1 MARRQARTQREA
13 TVRVGGALVIAQVL
27 RDFGIDPVEVLREA
41 GVAPQ
46 TFADPDNLITY
57 RARGRLMVCAVRRTG
72 CQHFGLLVGQRMN
85 LPSLGLVGL
94 LARNT
99 RDVGTALRSIV
110 NYLHLHSRG
119 AVMALDV
126 DHTLAMLTYDAY
138 QPNVEGTSQTGS
150 GAVAMMVNVMRTLC
164 GPDFLPIEARFS
176 CRTPNDVR
184 PFRSFFRVPLRFDA
198 EHYAL
203 VFTSDWLGRRVQG
216 SDPELERL
224 LQKQIDALEAKHG
237 AEFPEIVRS
246 VLRSALLTGRGS
258 LEQIA
263 ELFSMHSRTLSRR
276 LAEFDTGFQEL
287 VDESRFEIA
296 RQMLEETELSVEQI
310 AEAIGYTGAS
320 AFARAFRR
328 WSDMAPAAW
337 RSRTRA
343 LERR

>member
-1 MARRQARTQREA
+1 MARRPARTQNEA
-13 TVRVGGALVIAQVL
+13 TVRVGGALVIAEVL
-27 RDFGIDPVEVLREA
+27 RDFGIDPDEVLREA
-41 GVAPQ
+41 GIAPQ

-57 RARGRLMVCAVRRTG
+57 RARGRLMACAVKRTG
-72 CQHFGLLVGQRMN
+72 CEHFGLLVGQRMN

-94 LARNT
+94 LARST

-110 NYLHLHSRG
+110 SYLHLHARG
-119 AVMALDV
+119 AVMALEI

-138 QPNVEGTSQTGS
+138 QPNVEGSSQTGS

-176 CRTPNDVR
+176 CRTPTDVR
-184 PFRSFFRVPLRFDA
+184 PFRRYFQVPLRFDA
-198 EHYAL
+198 ERYAL
-203 VFTSDWLGRRVQG
+203 VFTSDWLGRPVQG
-216 SDPELERL
+216 ADPELERL
-224 LQKQIDALEAKHG
+224 LQKQIDVLQARHG
-237 AEFPEIVRS
+237 TEFPEIVRS

-258 LEQIA
+258 LDQVA

-276 LAEFDTGFQEL
+276 LEEYDTGFQEL
-287 VDESRFEIA
+287 VDETRFEIA

-337 RSRTRA
+337 RSRVRA
-343 LERR
+343 PERL